1 MRYFKII
8 IILAIYYPSIT
19 MSQNQLGLDIDGEN
33 SFDSSGESISLNS
46 TGTIL
51 AVGSVFNDGN
61 NTTNSGHVRVYEFN
75 SNNWIQ
81 IGNDIDGENQDDQ
94 FGRSVSLSD
103 DGTILAIGATGND
116 SNGNNSGQVKV
127 YEYNNGNWTQLGNNI
142 NGEAE
147 SDTFGNQVSLN
158 SDGSILAIG
167 AMFNDGNGQDSG
179 HVKVFEYNAGN
190 WIQLG
195 NNIEGE
201 SASDFS
207 GISVSLSA
215 NGNILAIGATRNN
228 GNGNFSGHVRV
239 FEFNANSWVQIGDDI
254 NGEDENDRSGW
265 SIDLNDDGTIIAI
278 GAIDNNGT
286 NGFSSGHVRVYQNS
300 SNNWIQLGNDIDGED
315 NFDSFGYSLDLNS
328 SGNILVV
335 GSRYNN
341 GNGNSSGHVR
351 VYKYTTD
358 WIQQG
363 NDIDGE
369 APFDSSGASVSL
381 NFEGNILAIGATEN
395 DGGGTNSGHVRVYD
409 LTNLLSINEYTFDEI
424 KIFPNPAKES
434 FNITE
439 KLNTYKEVIVY
450 DTLGNIVIKS
460 TARNISTKSL
470 KPGLYLI
477 KIIIDKNSIVN
488 KKLIINR

>member
-1 MRYFKII
+1 MNYIKHLTLIFIF
-8 IILAIYYPSIT
+8 YPLIMLPQS
-19 MSQNQLGLDIDGEN
+19 QLGSDIDGEN
-33 SFDSSGESISLNS
+33 SFDSSGESTSLNS

-51 AVGSVFNDGN
+51 AIGSVFNDGDN
-61 NTTNSGHVRVYEFN
+61 ATNSGHVRVYGFN
-75 SNNWIQ
+75 SSNWVQ

-94 FGRSVSLSD
+94 FGRSVSLND

-127 YEYNNGNWTQLGNNI
+127 YEYNNGNWVQIGNDI
-142 NGEAE
+142 NGEAG
-147 SDTFGNQVSLN
+147 SDTFGNQVSLS

-179 HVKVFEYNAGN
+179 HVKVYGYNAGN

-207 GISVSLSA
+207 GISVSLNA
-215 NGNILAIGATRNN
+215 NGNILAIGASRNN

-239 FEFNANSWVQIGDDI
+239 FEYNANSWIQIGDDI

-265 SIDLNDDGTIIAI
+265 SVDLSDDGTIVAI
-278 GAIDNNGT
+278 GAIDNDGQ

-300 SNNWIQLGNDIDGED
+300 SNNWIQLGSDIDGEAT
-315 NFDSFGYSLDLNS
+315 FDSFGDSLDLNS
-328 SGNILVV
+328 SGNVLVV
-335 GSRYNN
+335 GSKSND

-358 WIQQG
+358 WVQIG

-369 APFDSSGASVSL
+369 APFDRSGASVSL
-381 NFEGNILAIGATEN
+381 NNEGNILAIGATEN

-409 LTNLLSINEYTFDEI
+409 LTNLLSINDYSFDKI
-424 KIFPNPAKES
+424 TIFPNPAKES

-439 KLNTYKEVIVY
+439 ELDIYKEIIVY
-450 DTLGNIVIKS
+450 DSLGNIVIKS

-470 KPGLYLI
+470 KSGLYII
-477 KIIIDKNSIVN
+477 KIVIDKNKSVN